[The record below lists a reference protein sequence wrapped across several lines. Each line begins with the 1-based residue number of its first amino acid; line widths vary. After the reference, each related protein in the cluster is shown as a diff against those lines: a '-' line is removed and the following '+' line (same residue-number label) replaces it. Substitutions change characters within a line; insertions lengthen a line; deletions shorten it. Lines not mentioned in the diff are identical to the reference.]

1 MVNGICKFLFEFGH
15 LYFRYT
21 NPHKTD
27 DRRRARDHEEVG
39 TSFPGAWMLKFRDSK
54 RLQRGCKRK
63 LMVNVKFI
71 SLYVAF

>member
-1 MVNGICKFLFEFGH
+1 MAFASFCLNFVTF
-15 LYFRYT
+15 YFRYT
-21 NPHKTD
+21 NPHKKD
-27 DRRRARDHEEVG
+27 DRRKARVYEKVG
-39 TSFPGAWMLKFRDSK
+39 TSFPGTWMLKFRDSK